1 MCPCRTLLNERA
13 SPRSD
18 GSPDWKVTTVEHRI
32 VDFPVFDADN
42 HMYETQEAFTRYL
55 PSEHRKAITYVQ
67 VNGRTKIA
75 INGKL
80 SEYIPNPTFEVVAPP
95 GAQEEFYLSL
105 IHI

>member
-1 MCPCRTLLNERA
+1 
-13 SPRSD
+13 
-18 GSPDWKVTTVEHRI
+18 
-32 VDFPVFDADN
+32 
-42 HMYETQEAFTRYL
+42 MYETQEAFTRYL

-95 GAQEEFYLSL
+95 GAQEEFYRSGNPYAKSL
-105 IHI
+105 REIFEIGRAHV